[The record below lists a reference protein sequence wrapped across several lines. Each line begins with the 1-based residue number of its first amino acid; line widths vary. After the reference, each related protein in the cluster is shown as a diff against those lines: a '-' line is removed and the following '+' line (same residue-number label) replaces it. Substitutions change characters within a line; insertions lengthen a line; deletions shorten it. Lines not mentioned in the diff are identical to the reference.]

1 LHFAEDIPHE
11 EIARRLGVT
20 RKIVKRDIARAYG
33 SLRISLDSN
42 LMGESP
48 RQPSEKKV

>member
-1 LHFAEDIPHE
+1 VPHE

-33 SLRISLDSN
+33 ALRISLDPT
-42 LMGESP
+42 LVGEST
-48 RQPSEKKV
+48 RQAAGKTL